1 MQIVG
6 DKILEKFKNIEFLRV
21 VGCIAIVLLHIFNG
35 GGLYESFASAWD
47 FNYGKIH
54 WITSNGAKAVDLFFI
69 LSGLFFMLKIAPPPK
84 MQSLY
89 SFVKKKVIRL
99 WPVLIW
105 TIFLYFLVSLTGAIE
120 FQTFSNIITF
130 FGLSGNGIGLE
141 RGNVGAFW
149 YVSAM
154 LWVLVLFFYLLK
166 NFDKKVVNLIIA
178 LLVYF
183 SYVFLL
189 HARDGSIGNHI
200 QTFYNIVNVG
210 MLRAFGGIGIGYFIA
225 EWYKNNREN
234 IQNLTLSFSNK
245 VAVSILE
252 FGCVFF
258 IIKNLMLNKLSFHNQ
273 IIFIIVFTMTIV
285 LFLLNKGYVSEL
297 LNNDINVFLGK
308 YTYSIYLTHSV
319 VRGLFK
325 GTFWKYHPEFV
336 FMHPLLNIVITLLTV
351 LILGIITYHF
361 VEKPASKYL
370 QEKYL

>member
-1 MQIVG
+1 M
-6 DKILEKFKNIEFLRV
+6 KI
-21 VGCIAIVLLHIFNG
+21 
-35 GGLYESFASAWD
+35 YT
-47 FNYGKIH
+47 Y
-54 WITSNGAKAVDLFFI
+54 
-69 LSGLFFMLKIAPPPK
+69 
-84 MQSLY
+84 
-89 SFVKKKVIRL
+89 
-99 WPVLIW
+99 
-105 TIFLYFLVSLTGAIE
+105 
-120 FQTFSNIITF
+120 IISF

-166 NFDKKVVNLIIA
+166 NFDKKIVNLIIA